1 MKKSLLSVFT
11 MVAMAA
17 AFTACSNDDI
27 EVPDVKNGEARSVFM
42 KLELPTLTRSTEPPV
57 ASGTVATVSNLHVYF
72 HDGTS
77 ILKYVNATTTTPI
90 TIANLTTGT
99 QITDVPAAATTVTV
113 CGNIPAGTSLPTGG
127 TVAALKAVQLEITS
141 QSAVADVVLS
151 GDDKPLQTWT
161 TGSPA
166 LPYAPGITDG
176 DKYAEVEIGP
186 AVARVEIEGLATTAS
201 SAVDGFTLEGIYVNN
216 FFEKFNLAGTAVLLL
231 LPMLK
236 DRGFTPLLT
245 LENSLTSLPSLL
257 QVSQR
262 KSFRQLQ
269 GNVGHIRLF
278 LTVTVLTRTSNSS
291 SYLS

>member
-99 QITDVPAAATTVTV
+99 QITDVPGYH
-113 CGNIPAGTSLPTGG
+113 CNGM
-127 TVAALKAVQLEITS
+127 
-141 QSAVADVVLS
+141 
-151 GDDKPLQTWT
+151 W
-161 TGSPA
+161 
-166 LPYAPGITDG
+166 
-176 DKYAEVEIGP
+176 
-186 AVARVEIEGLATTAS
+186 
-201 SAVDGFTLEGIYVNN
+201 
-216 FFEKFNLAGTAVLLL
+216 
-231 LPMLK
+231 
-236 DRGFTPLLT
+236 
-245 LENSLTSLPSLL
+245 
-257 QVSQR
+257 
-262 KSFRQLQ
+262 
-269 GNVGHIRLF
+269 
-278 LTVTVLTRTSNSS
+278 
-291 SYLS
+291 

>member
-99 QITDVPAAATTVTV
+99 
-113 CGNIPAGTSLPTGG
+113 
-127 TVAALKAVQLEITS
+127 K
-141 QSAVADVVLS
+141 
-151 GDDKPLQTWT
+151 
-161 TGSPA
+161 
-166 LPYAPGITDG
+166 
-176 DKYAEVEIGP
+176 
-186 AVARVEIEGLATTAS
+186 
-201 SAVDGFTLEGIYVNN
+201 
-216 FFEKFNLAGTAVLLL
+216 
-231 LPMLK
+231 
-236 DRGFTPLLT
+236 
-245 LENSLTSLPSLL
+245 
-257 QVSQR
+257 
-262 KSFRQLQ
+262 
-269 GNVGHIRLF
+269 
-278 LTVTVLTRTSNSS
+278 
-291 SYLS
+291 

>member
-161 TGSPA
+161 PVVRPC
-166 LPYAPGITDG
+166 LMP
-176 DKYAEVEIGP
+176 
-186 AVARVEIEGLATTAS
+186 
-201 SAVDGFTLEGIYVNN
+201 LE
-216 FFEKFNLAGTAVLLL
+216 
-231 LPMLK
+231 
-236 DRGFTPLLT
+236 
-245 LENSLTSLPSLL
+245 
-257 QVSQR
+257 
-262 KSFRQLQ
+262 
-269 GNVGHIRLF
+269 
-278 LTVTVLTRTSNSS
+278 
-291 SYLS
+291 